1 MLDLY
6 CRNVS
11 QASRVGLEGTID
23 MFYESIENEVRNV
36 RIPTLIIAGEG
47 DPLFN
52 AEYINKR
59 LLPTTP
65 GARVVLLPCGHEIPF
80 EMPTETAGLVEAYLA
95 GLRS

>member
-1 MLDLY
+1 
-6 CRNVS
+6 
-11 QASRVGLEGTID
+11 

-65 GARVVLLPCGHEIPF
+65 GAGVVLLPCGHEVPF